1 MYTNGLKDRFGSP
14 LVSQKDVEQQ
24 IVEPLEAINGRL
36 TTTEENLSKVSE
48 DLETTKE
55 EIVTE
60 IREDLNTKADL
71 VLDNTFS
78 GQNVFTN
85 TITLNSVDGSSN
97 TTISSEGIITPN
109 LTTFSINN
117 NDLTFN
123 DTEIVIGDKVL
134 TFDGEDEII
143 PANSVTDEARVFA
156 RVAQESATVAEAS
169 METAVASASAAS
181 ISETNAANSA
191 TSAEA
196 NAALLG
202 DAALQGGDNTF
213 SGTNTL
219 TGSIKLANQ
228 NAREAGDFVFMQ
240 GAIMAW
246 LVEGYSWTYEAT
258 KRDFGGL
265 NEFAFPDDLPFPACY
280 DVATLP
286 YALRLQN
293 VKLTKLP
300 DSWLFDKAEG
310 TTDGY
315 HRWHWFFPATLKE
328 LPENMTLDNLKTAND
343 IFADTKITQV
353 PAGMTLKKCTEVKG
367 AFARTK
373 ITSIPEGM
381 TFDNAVDVSNVFTG
395 TKIKR
400 LPAGMTLPKATNIGA
415 FCASCSE
422 LEELPE
428 GFNPPAT
435 TAAEAFLRCKKLTRL
450 PDSFTLSE
458 CTTAGAC
465 FRETIFTT
473 LPEGMTLE
481 KLQDAGSAYHEGMFM
496 NSQIRTLPAALNL
509 MSLSNGKKMFY
520 GCQLDRD
527 SALRVLTTIPAHTSG
542 DHPLTIGIHVDH
554 QADEEL
560 LAAIDAATDKGWTV
574 TIQWNGTATSST
586 FALRP
591 TPTPPV
597 YTKCVQNE
605 YGLYV
610 DATNARYSVEWGHI
624 ITSPDGKSPEE
635 LGYQQFNSLE
645 EALNQWGLT
654 EYIEIPNE
662 EQNNN

>member
-1 MYTNGLKDRFGSP
+1 M
-14 LVSQKDVEQQ
+14 
-24 IVEPLEAINGRL
+24 
-36 TTTEENLSKVSE
+36 
-48 DLETTKE
+48 
-55 EIVTE
+55 
-60 IREDLNTKADL
+60 
-71 VLDNTFS
+71 
-78 GQNVFTN
+78 
-85 TITLNSVDGSSN
+85 
-97 TTISSEGIITPN
+97 
-109 LTTFSINN
+109 
-117 NDLTFN
+117 
-123 DTEIVIGDKVL
+123 
-134 TFDGEDEII
+134 
-143 PANSVTDEARVFA
+143 
-156 RVAQESATVAEAS
+156 
-169 METAVASASAAS
+169 
-181 ISETNAANSA
+181 
-191 TSAEA
+191 
-196 NAALLG
+196 
-202 DAALQGGDNTF
+202 
-213 SGTNTL
+213 
-219 TGSIKLANQ
+219 
-228 NAREAGDFVFMQ
+228 
-240 GAIMAW
+240 
-246 LVEGYSWTYEAT
+246 
-258 KRDFGGL
+258 
-265 NEFAFPDDLPFPACY
+265 
-280 DVATLP
+280 
-286 YALRLQN
+286 
-293 VKLTKLP
+293 
-300 DSWLFDKAEG
+300 
-310 TTDGY
+310 
-315 HRWHWFFPATLKE
+315 
-328 LPENMTLDNLKTAND
+328 
-343 IFADTKITQV
+343 
-353 PAGMTLKKCTEVKG
+353 
-367 AFARTK
+367 
-373 ITSIPEGM
+373 
-381 TFDNAVDVSNVFTG
+381 SNVFTG